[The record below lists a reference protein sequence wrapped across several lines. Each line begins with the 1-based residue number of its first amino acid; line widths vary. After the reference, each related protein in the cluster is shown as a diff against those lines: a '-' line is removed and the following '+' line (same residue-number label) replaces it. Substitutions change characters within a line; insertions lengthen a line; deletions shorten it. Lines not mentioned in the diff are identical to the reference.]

1 MNAIVRDYDQL
12 VKQYYEIEPTLGPKE
27 VDERLTIFKK
37 VFPILAGCR
46 LKSSKI
52 KNGEA
57 AFKSLGK
64 LHDIQVQISKLET
77 VEQTPEISEYL
88 LFLKEKEF
96 KFEEKAYDFC
106 YKKKPVFPLLK
117 KEKVEKSV
125 FYKKFD
131 KRFNKLVAKV
141 RSEDIYDAED
151 IHQIRI
157 DFDKFIYIV
166 EILFSIE
173 KIDESK
179 LQKLKT
185 YQDKLNEIFYY
196 ELLIRGIIK
205 FYKKRKPNEVPD
217 TEAWELEQDA
227 LIVGFDNESNNFIT
241 ACQDVIR
248 INEPGDTVSSETQ
261 STGIFVAT
269 NDITGAISLEP
280 GNN

>member
-1 MNAIVRDYDQL
+1 M
-12 VKQYYEIEPTLGPKE
+12 
-27 VDERLTIFKK
+27 
-37 VFPILAGCR
+37 
-46 LKSSKI
+46 KSSKI
-52 KNGEA
+52 KNGES
-57 AFKSLGK
+57 AFKILDK
-64 LHDIQVQISKLET
+64 LHDIQVQISKLEA

-117 KEKVEKSV
+117 KGKVEKSV

-151 IHQIRI
+151 IHQIRV
-157 DFDKFIYIV
+157 DFEKFIYIV

-196 ELLIRGIIK
+196 DLLICGINK

-227 LIVGFDNESNNFIT
+227 LIVDFDNESNNFIN

-248 INEPGDTVSSETQ
+248 INKSSDTVSNETQ

-269 NDITGAISLEP
+269 NDMTGAISI
-280 GNN
+280 

>member
-12 VKQYYEIEPTLGPKE
+12 VKQYYEIEPTLGSNE
-27 VDERLTIFKK
+27 VNEKLVIFKK
-37 VFPILAGCR
+37 VFPILAACR

-57 AFKSLGK
+57 AFKGLGK

-77 VEQTPEISEYL
+77 AEQTPEISEYL

-96 KFEEKAYDFC
+96 KFEEKAYKFC
-106 YKKKPVFPLLK
+106 HKKKPVFPLLK

-157 DFDKFIYIV
+157 DFEKFIYIV
-166 EILFSIE
+166 EILLSIE

-179 LQKLKT
+179 FQKLKT

-196 ELLIRGIIK
+196 DLLICGITK
-205 FYKKRKPNEVPD
+205 FYKKRKPGEVPD

-227 LIVGFDNESNNFIT
+227 LIVSFDNESNDFIT

-248 INEPGDTVSSETQ
+248 IYESGDSLSHKAQSAGMLVTTNNMTGTV
-261 STGIFVAT
+261 
-269 NDITGAISLEP
+269 SLEP